1 MGRGNPSASQNGPGL
16 VLECDSEGLSDAQV
30 CKIQKLQDDILKL
43 QLMLRNG
50 TVQSDS
56 VPVQGLTNG
65 TVGSVAPTV
74 AAPVTQPLTNGT
86 NVVGLQVPQFLLLQN
101 GQMIAASSTIPAAG
115 HTVAAS
121 PAQPVGTTASPSLTQ
136 ASTVYS
142 ATDHAPKSKT
152 STTRTTPTPS
162 TPIVTRSTRSAT
174 NANKNNSN
182 NNNST
187 RSSSP
192 DIQVLREMRIPTQAQ
207 TSPTQ

>member
-50 TVQSDS
+50 TVQ
-56 VPVQGLTNG
+56 
-65 TVGSVAPTV
+65 
-74 AAPVTQPLTNGT
+74 
-86 NVVGLQVPQFLLLQN
+86 VGLQVPQFLLLQN

-121 PAQPVGTTASPSLTQ
+121 PASSFSSTAQPVGTTASPSLTQ